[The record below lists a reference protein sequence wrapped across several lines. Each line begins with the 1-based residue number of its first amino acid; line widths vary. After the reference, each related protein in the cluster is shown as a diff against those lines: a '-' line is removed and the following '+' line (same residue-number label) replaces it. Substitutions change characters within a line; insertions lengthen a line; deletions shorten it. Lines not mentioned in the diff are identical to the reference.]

1 MISSPTIGKSTN
13 RRRTSERTP
22 QVAARLFAAI
32 IQNTGCV
39 KIEHSEVKG
48 QTQFSVT
55 GCDIPR
61 GYDRISNIALA
72 MTDSLMQAE
81 EETRPINN

>member
-1 MISSPTIGKSTN
+1 MN
-13 RRRTSERTP
+13 ERL
-22 QVAARLFAAI
+22 QVAAQLFAAI

-61 GYDRISNIALA
+61 GYDRISNIALEIGRA
-72 MTDSLMQAE
+72 SCRE
-81 EETRPINN
+81 RVSSPV

>member
-1 MISSPTIGKSTN
+1 MN
-13 RRRTSERTP
+13 ERL

-32 IQNTGCV
+32 IQDTGCV
-39 KIEHSEVKG
+39 KIDHSEVKG

-61 GYDRISNIALA
+61 GYDRISGIALA

>member
-1 MISSPTIGKSTN
+1 MN
-13 RRRTSERTP
+13 ERL

-55 GCDIPR
+55 GSDLPR

-81 EETRPINN
+81 EETRPLNN